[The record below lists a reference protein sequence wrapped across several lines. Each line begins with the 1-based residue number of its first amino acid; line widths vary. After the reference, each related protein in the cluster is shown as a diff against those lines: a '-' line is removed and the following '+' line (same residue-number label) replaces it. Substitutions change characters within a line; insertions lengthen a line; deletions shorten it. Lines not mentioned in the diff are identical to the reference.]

1 MLFLSFQNPWIS
13 NRKCCTEMFFVSP
26 TSGQWPR
33 MEAWTQRCM
42 IPAKNKDSCRP
53 PRVGLLC
60 FVIFCCSFCYTRK
73 MLLYFDHV
81 GWHLFV
87 PLLSLPYVYV
97 HIDLCASRVNVGN
110 WYWNAVIC
118 HVEKGSEIKAWQEP
132 SMLATEFLVHKV
144 QKWHFSCISE
154 KKKGESIPLI
164 IEKQWVVWFRWA
176 HLLSLHPRI
185 RALTW

>member
-1 MLFLSFQNPWIS
+1 
-13 NRKCCTEMFFVSP
+13 
-26 TSGQWPR
+26 
-33 MEAWTQRCM
+33 M

-97 HIDLCASRVNVGN
+97 HIDLCARLSVD
-110 WYWNAVIC
+110 VIW
-118 HVEKGSEIKAWQEP
+118 HVEKGHWKAWQEP
-132 SMLATEFLVHKV
+132 SMLASEFLVQKV
-144 QKWHFSCISE
+144 QKWHFSCTSE
-154 KKKGESIPLI
+154 KERGESMHSSHNW
-164 IEKQWVVWFRWA
+164 KTVVQFQKKHWFDSDE
-176 HLLSLHPRI
+176 HISSLSLSI
-185 RALTW
+185 RVYGLLPDKNLPAGQLHEGSGHHLRKC

>member
-1 MLFLSFQNPWIS
+1 
-13 NRKCCTEMFFVSP
+13 
-26 TSGQWPR
+26 

-97 HIDLCASRVNVGN
+97 HIDLCARLGVD
-110 WYWNAVIC
+110 VIW
-118 HVEKGSEIKAWQEP
+118 HVEKGHWKAWQEP
-132 SMLATEFLVHKV
+132 SMLASEFLVQKV

-154 KKKGESIPLI
+154 KERGESMHSSHNWKTVVQFQKK
-164 IEKQWVVWFRWA
+164 KQWFDSDEHISSLSIRVYGLLPDKNLPA
-176 HLLSLHPRI
+176 GQLHEGSGHHLRNAYAKKI
-185 RALTW
+185 R